1 MANFECVNIP
11 GSFNCVC
18 SPGYYEMDGGGNC
31 VGQ

>member
-11 GSFNCVC
+11 GSFNSVC
-18 SPGYYEMDGGGNC
+18 SPGYEMDGGGNC